1 MPASAGEC
9 GDPLS
14 NSSKVS
20 SEEGP
25 SGMVYELFLALLLLS
40 QSFWPYWRFCE
51 LLNITL
57 TAKLGE
63 RVLGLALTVV
73 PFQF

>member
-9 GDPLS
+9 GGPLS

-20 SEEGP
+20 SEEAQ
-25 SGMVYELFLALLLLS
+25 SGMVHELFLALSLPS

-51 LLNITL
+51 LLNIIHS
-57 TAKLGE
+57 TAKLGGE
-63 RVLGLALTVV
+63 GSRTCTDCYK
-73 PFQF
+73 QF